1 MAIITYGNIRVQLL
15 SEDIVRVEYANNGKF
30 SDANTFFIPN
40 RTGFSGDVAYA
51 LEDGVVRFG
60 EYALY
65 LPENATSLKGVRLEK
80 NGKKVYTY
88 VKLANSGELPPLDKT
103 PEAFAL
109 SDTPRIIVPEGGYSV
124 HRKGEYTVDDGALL
138 QPLGPLSANEPHK
151 IEIEYFQAEGAAF
164 CALYTTDDHY
174 TDSHKEVYLSAGN
187 WLDAFSG
194 VIYEGGQTV
203 ARDCGLRDM
212 PLFIRTGALVPL
224 AHEARNTK
232 EQKWDRLVYDFY
244 PDKRATDAG
253 YIYEDDTETTAYKLG
268 QLRKSAYRAGFCEKC
283 NAYVVDLSEAEG
295 AFAGAKRFDERE
307 ITFKVH
313 LLGNERI
320 ERVTVNGEEVAF
332 KLVKKDASAFPLNAG
347 EAAPDSDT
355 LVVTVKTRVEKEYQI
370 KFCL

>member
-1 MAIITYGNIRVQLL
+1 M
-15 SEDIVRVEYANNGKF
+15 
-30 SDANTFFIPN
+30 
-40 RTGFSGDVAYA
+40 
-51 LEDGVVRFG
+51 
-60 EYALY
+60 
-65 LPENATSLKGVRLEK
+65 
-80 NGKKVYTY
+80 
-88 VKLANSGELPPLDKT
+88 
-103 PEAFAL
+103 
-109 SDTPRIIVPEGGYSV
+109 
-124 HRKGEYTVDDGALL
+124 
-138 QPLGPLSANEPHK
+138 
-151 IEIEYFQAEGAAF
+151 
-164 CALYTTDDHY
+164 
-174 TDSHKEVYLSAGN
+174 SAGN